1 MRYHEITED
10 ADRDGFNVDAFHG
23 TTADF
28 DAFDPERTGDIGM
41 HFGTLPQANHV
52 VQKIFRSPDD
62 AGIYSAGANI
72 IPVKLRLHNPLRVR
86 DMFSTLKT
94 TYMNRAKIWCLDTRG
109 FSPAWADRERIFDL
123 AKQTDRLRRRAGGEW
138 GALDRNKKQQQIE
151 FKRSAADFWG
161 AIQASCEAQGYDGL
175 VYDNRVEG
183 KGDSYVVFRPQNI
196 RSRYANF
203 DPSKADSDK
212 LMDDRIV
219 ESVIR
224 LGGLRVFKNPSLK
237 QFESLRAKLNP
248 DNSDKTMRA
257 ILDGTDLY
265 LWDAIYAEHQGIA
278 DSLGI
283 GDPNGDSYFEISDTV
298 IVVNWGDKTYDK
310 QGLKKFCTR
319 LQSAAALHRIL
330 GPTPHLKVVYW

>member
-10 ADRDGFNVDAFHG
+10 FNLDAYHG

-28 DAFDPERTGDIGM
+28 DAFDPGRTRDIGM
-41 HFGTLPQANHV
+41 HFGSATQADNAIKDV
-52 VQKIFRSPDD
+52 YGKRKD
-62 AGIYSAGANI
+62 GANI
-72 IPVKLRLHNPLRVR
+72 IPVKLRVHNPLRVP
-86 DMFSTLKT
+86 DMFDTMRT
-94 TYMNRAKIWCLDTRG
+94 TYINRAKTFCLLIRG
-109 FSPAWADRERIFDL
+109 FRASREERAAIFDA
-123 AKQTDRLRRRAGGEW
+123 AKVADKARRKAGGDW
-138 GALDRNKKQQQIE
+138 GALDRAKEQFQAPAEAAAKVFWRTVQV
-151 FKRSAADFWG
+151 SA
-161 AIQASCEAQGYDGL
+161 ERQGYDGF
-175 VYDNRVEG
+175 VYSNKIEG

-224 LGGLRVFKNPSLK
+224 LGGLRVFKNPSQK

-310 QGLKKFCTR
+310 PGLKKFCTR